1 MGAFVRWI
9 QKTMMSKKARCPEEE
24 RCLEL
29 VRLMLDDQSTEEDS
43 AYVSKH
49 IDGCYRCYDNYD
61 LENTIRKAVKDK
73 ANNVKVSDEVVSEIN
88 SKVDLERAD

>member
-1 MGAFVRWI
+1 MGVFVRWV
-9 QKTMMSKKARCPEEE
+9 QKTMMSKKARCPDEE

-29 VRLMLDDQSTEEDS
+29 VRLMLDDQATDADS
-43 AYVSKH
+43 AYVTKH

-61 LENTIRKAVKDK
+61 LENAIRKVVKDK
-73 ANNVKVSDEVVSEIN
+73 ANNVKVSEEVKSEIN